1 MDDMSQMINS
11 FLSDP
16 NSMDKI
22 KGIMG
27 MLGIDP
33 EGGPPNGPASP
44 DPPRAQNPANTA
56 GPMEPPANAG
66 PPDTGNLPFD
76 PAMMLRMKKAFDL
89 MRQDD
94 PRISLLLAL
103 KPNLSEP
110 RRKRVD
116 EAIHLMRLINL
127 IPLLQEGN
135 LF

>member
-16 NSMDKI
+16 GSMDKI

-33 EGGPPNGPASP
+33 GGGPPNGPGSP
-44 DPPRAQNPANTA
+44 DPPRAQNPPDAA
-56 GPMEPPANAG
+56 GPTEPPPGAG
-66 PPDTGNLPFD
+66 PPASGNLPFD
-76 PAMMLRMKKAFDL
+76 PDMILKMKRAFDM

-127 IPLLQEGN
+127 LPLLQDGK

>member
-1 MDDMSQMINS
+1 MADMSQMINS

-33 EGGPPNGPASP
+33 EGGPPNGPGSP
-44 DPPRAQNPANTA
+44 DPPRAPGAAAPPET
-56 GPMEPPANAG
+56 PANAG
-66 PPDTGNLPFD
+66 PPAAGNLPFD
-76 PAMMLRMKKAFDL
+76 PDMMLRMKKAFDM

-127 IPLLQEGN
+127 IPLLQDGK